1 MNMMNTMNHLV
12 TCEKTSFGYEGRAV
26 VSDLNWGVQRG
37 DYLCIVGENG
47 SGKSTVVKGIL
58 RLIPPLAGKLVFA
71 GELKRND
78 IAYLSQQT
86 AEKKD
91 FPAGVYEIVLS
102 GHLGRMQFYRPFY
115 SRKEKDDALENMKRL
130 GIDHL
135 KHHCFRE
142 LSGGQQRRVLLAR
155 ALCAS
160 RTLLVLDE
168 PAAGLDPLI
177 SAEVYTLLKQ
187 LNEELGLTIIMVTHD
202 IPAAIRYANTILH
215 LKNKQ
220 LFYGASAEYVASDI
234 GKYFLHLDHDSGG
247 LKKGYGGV

>member
-1 MNMMNTMNHLV
+1 MMNLLV
-12 TCEKTSFGYEGRAV
+12 SCEKTSFGYDGSPV
-26 VSDLNWGVQRG
+26 VSNLNWSVRGG

-58 RLIPPLAGKLVFA
+58 RLIPPLSGKLIF
-71 GELKRND
+71 GEGLKRND
-78 IAYLSQQT
+78 IAYLSQQS
-86 AEKKD
+86 ADKKD

-102 GHLGRMQFYRPFY
+102 GYLGRMNFFRPFY
-115 SRKEKDDALENMKRL
+115 SRKEKEGAFENMKRL

-135 KHHCFRE
+135 KNCCFRE
-142 LSGGQQRRVLLAR
+142 LSGGLQRRVLIAR

-177 SAEVYTLLKQ
+177 SAEVYALLKK
-187 LNEELGLTIIMVTHD
+187 LNEDLGLTIIMVTHD
-202 IPAAIRYANTILH
+202 IPAAVRYANMILH

-220 LFYGASAEYVASDI
+220 IFFGSTLEYTASDI
-234 GKYFLHLDHDSGG
+234 GKYFCA
-247 LKKGYGGV
+247 